1 MLKGIV
7 CFMIV
12 KNSHSHREKKRIQR
26 EESNSHSHREKKRIQ
41 REELSGITIMSL
53 CYNIYIYIWRRDVY
67 QKYIY
72 MRERERE
79 RERDFQTRTVH

>member
-41 REELSGITIMSL
+41 REEFSGITIMSL
-53 CYNIYIYIWRRDVY
+53 YYNIYIYI
-67 QKYIY
+67 Y
-72 MRERERE
+72 MKKRGLSKKNI
-79 RERDFQTRTVH
+79 